1 MGGVTALTVSGLT
14 MAVYCLQIYLPEVSR
29 DWSQKAMWDAY
40 YDDCSKAEFDS
51 EADRTRH
58 FLSTASRVPTRREMF
73 PRKTCAEPII
83 AFRTNWRGEAF
94 YSANTIL
101 PALEKEHLTTFFKT
115 YGQDKPFYVFTE
127 KSRIKSELEPT
138 LPKAL
143 KGKYSE
149 IFGANVQFVLLKF
162 EGIKPAN

>member
-1 MGGVTALTVSGLT
+1 
-14 MAVYCLQIYLPEVSR
+14 
-29 DWSQKAMWDAY
+29 MWDAY
-40 YDDCSKAEFDS
+40 YTDCTRAEFES
-51 EADRTRH
+51 ESARTRH
-58 FLSTASRVPTRREMF
+58 FLSTASRVPTRRETF
-73 PRKTCAEPII
+73 PRKTCVEPII

-101 PALEKEHLTTFFKT
+101 PALEKEYLTTFFKT

-138 LPKAL
+138 LPKEL

-149 IFGANVQFVLLKF
+149 VFGANVQFVLLKF
-162 EGIKPAN
+162 EGAKLAE